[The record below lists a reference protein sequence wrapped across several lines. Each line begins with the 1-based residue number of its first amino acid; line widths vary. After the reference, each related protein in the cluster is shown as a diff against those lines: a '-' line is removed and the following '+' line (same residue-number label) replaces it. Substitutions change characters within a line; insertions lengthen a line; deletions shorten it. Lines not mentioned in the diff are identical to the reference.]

1 MFKKKA
7 INIMK
12 AHVFS
17 DFEILGGK
25 FMNKNFKSKLVASL
39 MTTAMLFSSAA
50 AFAPVHAA
58 DETTQTNPS
67 VLRFNEYLVT
77 SGDLTK
83 APNVSFNFTL
93 TVPTTTTSTGNL
105 TVNPGE
111 HLESVKM
118 NGVTGNSTSV
128 SFKGT
133 ELETD
138 GDNKVHKT
146 DDQKFAAK
154 EVAIDFSGVAWS
166 GPGIYRYIITQ
177 SDPDKFA
184 DSFPVENNDKTKA
197 IDVYVIRRNDSNE
210 LVVNTI
216 VMHSDETA
224 GYTKDDNG
232 IVAVVPT
239 NNQTTDVKVERFQN
253 TYDSKVLGFDKKIS
267 GNQRSESDAFT
278 FKINVANL
286 IPGTTYNYT
295 VKPTSG
301 NTNVTSGTIVTDD
314 TETSKEI
321 TISLYDG
328 GSFELYGLNKHAK
341 YTVTE
346 TDSQGYTLGMGN
358 WSDASTDKTGK
369 LSGNAVSDDDLTG
382 DARFGLIN
390 TKNGTVPTGI
400 IFAVAPFAV
409 GAVVLAAFI
418 IVKMRRTAKQ

>member
-1 MFKKKA
+1 
-7 INIMK
+7 
-12 AHVFS
+12 
-17 DFEILGGK
+17 
-25 FMNKNFKSKLVASL
+25 MNKNFKSKLVAGL
-39 MTTAMLFSSAA
+39 MTTAMIFSSAA
-50 AFAPVHAA
+50 AFAPVHAEDA
-58 DETTQTNPS
+58 TQNDPS
-67 VLRFNEYLVT
+67 VLKFNEYLVT
-77 SGDLTK
+77 SNDLTK

-93 TVPTTTTSTGNL
+93 TVPTKATNTGTL

-118 NGVTGNSTSV
+118 NGGTSGSTTV
-128 SFKGT
+128 SFKDA
-133 ELETD
+133 ELKTD
-138 GDNKVHKT
+138 GDDKVHKT
-146 DDQKFAAK
+146 VDQKFAAK
-154 EVAIDFSGVAWS
+154 EVAIDFSDVKWS
-166 GPGIYRYIITQ
+166 NPGIYRYNITQ
-177 SDPDKFA
+177 SVPGNFA
-184 DSFPVENNDKTKA
+184 ESFPVENNDNTKA
-197 IDVYVIRRNDSNE
+197 IDVYVIRKNDSNE

-232 IVAVVPT
+232 IIAVVPT

-286 IPGTTYNYT
+286 IPGTTYNYK
-295 VKPTSG
+295 VKPTSA
-301 NTNVTSGTIVTDD
+301 NTGVTSNIIVTDD

-346 TDSQGYTLGMGN
+346 TDNKGYTLSMGAWADGN
-358 WSDASTDKTGK
+358 TIDKTGK
-369 LSGNAVSDDDLTG
+369 LSGNAVSDGDLTG

-390 TKNGTVPTGI
+390 TKEGTVPTGI